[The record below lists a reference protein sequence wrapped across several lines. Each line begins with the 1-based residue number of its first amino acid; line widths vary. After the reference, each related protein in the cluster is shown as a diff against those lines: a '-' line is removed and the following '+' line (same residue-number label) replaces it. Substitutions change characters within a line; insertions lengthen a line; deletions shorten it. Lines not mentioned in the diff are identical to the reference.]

1 MQKVEKKVVRSSKPY
16 IKQNKTKTNLPLD
29 GRLSADSS
37 RFTLSQ
43 QQVRNR

>member
-1 MQKVEKKVVRSSKPY
+1 MQKVEKKVVSISKPY

-29 GRLSADSS
+29 GRLSGDSS
-37 RFTLSQ
+37 RFTPSQ